1 MKNESKTRWFID
13 MDGVIAKW
21 NPVATYDEL
30 LAKGYYR
37 DREPDFTI
45 LNEVKDLVKKGENV
59 FILSKVLTES
69 DFAKNEK
76 TEWCHENL
84 PEIPDDH
91 LIFVPYEKSK
101 AEYFN
106 ELGLTPITKNDY
118 LIDDFSKN
126 LFDWEKSG
134 GIGVKYMNGING
146 TKGTWT
152 GAKLYDLP
160 LTKNIPSYQFK
171 RQYTL
176 DYFRSVQEDKR
187 FDEWLDL
194 KHKIAENLAC
204 LDCYAGHISSDDIHN
219 VKHEYLDMLECGDF
233 DYIVNYVNNEIN
245 FEDITSWQK
254 KHYLNILN
262 SLKVLKENS
271 VFYEL
276 GEHNANNDIAVYQ
289 SRELIYDDSLEND
302 TLSDLNAN
310 FVQKNKN
317 TVYFYETTNDGSKR
331 FISSDTLLS
340 EIWQANIQHTLDKFS
355 KNAQKICEP
364 DFGI

>member
-1 MKNESKTRWFID
+1 MKNESKTRWFVD

-76 TEWCHENL
+76 TEWCHEYL

-146 TKGTWT
+146 TKGTWA

-187 FDEWLDL
+187 FDEWIDM
-194 KHKIAENLAC
+194 KHKIAVELAC
-204 LDCYAGHISSDDIHN
+204 LECYGYISSD
-219 VKHEYLDMLECGDF
+219 EYLHIIDSGDF
-233 DYIVNYVNNEIN
+233 DSIIDCVSDKMNSD
-245 FEDITSWQK
+245 DITSWQK
-254 KHYLNILN
+254 KYYGNILDGLN
-262 SLKVLKENS
+262 KLKENS
-271 VFYEL
+271 FFYEL
-276 GEHNANNDIAVYQ
+276 GEHDSNNDIAVYQ
-289 SRELIYDDSLEND
+289 SQELFYDDTIDDDNLY
-302 TLSDLNAN
+302 DLNAD
-310 FVQKNKN
+310 FVRKNKS
-317 TVYFYETTNDGSKR
+317 TVYFYKKTDDGLKH
-331 FISSDTLLS
+331 FVPSDTSLS
-340 EIWQANIQHTLDKFS
+340 KIWQANIQCALDNFS
-355 KNAQKICEP
+355 QNKNKPYEP
-364 DFGI
+364 EVGI